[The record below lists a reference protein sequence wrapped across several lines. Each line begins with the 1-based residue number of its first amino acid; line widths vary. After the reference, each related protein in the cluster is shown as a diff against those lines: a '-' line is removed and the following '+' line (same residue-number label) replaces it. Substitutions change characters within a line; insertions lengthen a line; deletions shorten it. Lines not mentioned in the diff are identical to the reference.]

1 MTPRR
6 RLGQRSRRS
15 ISVVRHQHWRLSPQS
30 DRKENLLLLSD
41 WEENLLLLPV
51 RQALGSANAGD
62 GRRDCDD
69 RIGNDAYCRKDD
81 GDDSGGAYSVS
92 SADARRSMMRRRWT
106 LPLNV
111 VADCVITGAEGDDPR
126 SPSEPSPR
134 LSSHRMARY
143 EIHLDDNNE
152 FR

>member
-1 MTPRR
+1 M
-6 RLGQRSRRS
+6 
-15 ISVVRHQHWRLSPQS
+15 S
-30 DRKENLLLLSD
+30 DRKENLFLLSD

-81 GDDSGGAYSVS
+81 GDDSGGVYSVS

-111 VADCVITGAEGDDPR
+111 VAYCFLTVA
-126 SPSEPSPR
+126 
-134 LSSHRMARY
+134 
-143 EIHLDDNNE
+143 
-152 FR
+152 